1 MRYLAKYQHRRHEAP
16 EYYRTVS
23 GADSLNEAI
32 KQAERWTRKGFIM
45 VGVTS
50 HE

>member
-1 MRYLAKYQHRRHEAP
+1 MKYLAKYQHRRHEAP
-16 EYYRTVS
+16 EYYRTIHS
-23 GADSLNEAI
+23 EGLNEAI
-32 KQAERWTRKGFIM
+32 KQAERWTKKGFIM